1 MHIRKTTNYLMCF
14 TEHLFL
20 VCESAMEDLLRRKF
34 LTTVLLLY
42 KTAYKLLN
50 KTAYK
55 LLNKTAYKL
64 LTFRGAFHNTREHKL
79 R

>member
-1 MHIRKTTNYLMCF
+1 MHIRKTTNYLICF

-55 LLNKTAYKL
+55 LL
-64 LTFRGAFHNTREHKL
+64 TFRGAFHNTREHKL

>member
-1 MHIRKTTNYLMCF
+1 MHIRKTTNYLICF

-34 LTTVLLLY
+34 QTTVLLLY
-42 KTAYKLLN
+42 

>member
-55 LLNKTAYKL
+55 LL
-64 LTFRGAFHNTREHKL
+64 TFRGAFHNTREHKL